1 MRFDK
6 TSIYDAS
13 FLGVILIEG
22 GLFCYL
28 LWGSWA
34 IFGAFAGYLRIF
46 CIKSGKKVAQ

>member
-22 GLFCYL
+22 GLFVTFCGVLGLFSGL
-28 LWGSWA
+28 LQVICA
-34 IFGAFAGYLRIF
+34 YFA
-46 CIKSGKKVAQ
+46 